1 MAIFGPVS
9 ERAAPPASVEA
20 PTESGFAAV
29 SAADF
34 AAADVAAVATASS
47 RHVPESVDARFGF
60 PRGSLVSR
68 VVWFV
73 LAALPATVIG
83 TAAALT
89 PNPLGHGT
97 HTQLGLPPC
106 GFLVVT
112 GYPCPGCGLT
122 TAFANMAD
130 GHIVDAARANAFGV
144 LLFLVSAVTVLVSV
158 LALVRG
164 WAVVPVLERLAI
176 ERWALVLSL
185 VSLTVWV
192 TRCVTLWLW

>member
-1 MAIFGPVS
+1 MS
-9 ERAAPPASVEA
+9 ETAVRPAPVEA
-20 PTESGFAAV
+20 PNLP
-29 SAADF
+29 
-34 AAADVAAVATASS
+34 DVAVASGAAPHAARFSVPAVE
-47 RHVPESVDARFGF
+47 PQDARFGL
-60 PRGSLVSR
+60 PRGGWISR
-68 VVWFV
+68 FVWLV
-73 LAALPATVIG
+73 LALLPGTVIA

-130 GHIVDAARANAFGV
+130 GHVIDAARANAFGV
-144 LLFLVSAVTVLVSV
+144 LLFLVSATTVP
-158 LALVRG
+158 LALLGLARG
-164 WAVVPVLERLAI
+164 WAVVPVLERLAV
-176 ERWALVLSL
+176 ERWALVLAL

>member
-1 MAIFGPVS
+1 VS
-9 ERAAPPASVEA
+9 EHVAPSASVEA
-20 PTESGFAAV
+20 RPESGFVAA

-34 AAADVAAVATASS
+34 AATTAPTSAHAS
-47 RHVPESVDARFGF
+47 EHVDARFGF
-60 PRGSLVSR
+60 PRGNLVSR

-73 LAALPATVIG
+73 LAALPATVIA

-97 HTQLGLPPC
+97 HMQLGLPPC
-106 GFLVVT
+106 GFLVAT

-144 LLFLVSAVTVLVSV
+144 LLFLVSAVTVIVSL

>member
-1 MAIFGPVS
+1 MSDSVVPTAS
-9 ERAAPPASVEA
+9 AEAPPE
-20 PTESGFAAV
+20 TGF
-29 SAADF
+29 
-34 AAADVAAVATASS
+34 VAASAPDFVVSSPVAPASF
-47 RHVPESVDARFGF
+47 DARFAL
-60 PRGSLVSR
+60 PRGGVLSR
-68 VVWFV
+68 IVWLV
-73 LAALPATVIG
+73 LALLPATVIG

-130 GHIVDAARANAFGV
+130 GHIVAAARANAFGV
-144 LLFLVSAVTVLVSV
+144 LLFLVSAVTVLVS
-158 LALVRG
+158 LFALVRG

>member
-1 MAIFGPVS
+1 VASLRPVS
-9 ERAAPPASVEA
+9 DRAVPPAPVEAPPAS
-20 PTESGFAAV
+20 GFVAA
-29 SAADF
+29 SASDF
-34 AAADVAAVATASS
+34 ALTSASPSPAAPA
-47 RHVPESVDARFGF
+47 RFDARFGF
-60 PRGSLVSR
+60 PYGSLVSR
-68 VVWFV
+68 LVWLV
-73 LAALPATVIG
+73 LAVLPATVIG

-130 GHIVDAARANAFGV
+130 GHVVAAARANSFGV
-144 LLFLVSAVTVLVSV
+144 LLFLVSAATVFVSL

-192 TRCVTLWLW
+192 TRCITLWLR